1 MRDRLQI
8 RIDPEL
14 LSNFKTLCY
23 FSGETMTDV
32 RYGFVEGWIVSAETR
47 AINEFGLTEE
57 SLDLLLRRTS
67 NEDN

>member
-32 RYGFVEGWIVSAETR
+32 VHGFIEGWVVSAEHR
-47 AINEFGLTEE
+47 AIGEWGLSEE
-57 SLDLLLRRTS
+57 ALDLLLRRNS
-67 NEDN
+67 NAK